1 MFSIGNNI
9 LFFVPYLLDH
19 RMNNLSAYAFYFMN
33 WLHRSLYFFG
43 LSLCPFFNLPP
54 FFVYSDSI
62 GLIKLPLKV
71 PLNFMVLKIETY
83 FLSVLEATAPGQG
96 ASWFGS
102 WWGTVISQLM
112 FYPTCLHDWWKSLL
126 VFTQN
131 FPERKHKNDDV
142 DQKLKKYFILP

>member
-102 WWGTVISQLM
+102 WWGTVISQLCSSNQIKM
-112 FYPTCLHDWWKSLL
+112 VLSRLRKWLL
-126 VFTQN
+126 FTK
-131 FPERKHKNDDV
+131 ELETH
-142 DQKLKKYFILP
+142 FISRWCYLFFCVWS